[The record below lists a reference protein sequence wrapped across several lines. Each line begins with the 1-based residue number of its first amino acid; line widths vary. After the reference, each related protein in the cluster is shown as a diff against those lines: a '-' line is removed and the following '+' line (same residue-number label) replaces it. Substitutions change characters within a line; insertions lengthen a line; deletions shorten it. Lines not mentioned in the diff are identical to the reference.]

1 MAGAVRQLLPVLG
14 TGRRHGMD
22 PLELR
27 MQIQYA
33 QKSEE
38 NVIAEMSDSFGN
50 DNNMLGNLIP
60 ASWSLNDNQIAFIA
74 SLLEDGAES

>member
-1 MAGAVRQLLPVLG
+1 
-14 TGRRHGMD
+14 
-22 PLELR
+22 

-50 DNNMLGNLIP
+50 DNNILVNLIP